1 MKNVNFVF
9 HDGIIILNFGMH
21 GYFSS
26 LSDFPVQTSM
36 SQRWKL
42 LDTEKSIASR
52 ECWKKNSRQQN
63 VTTPVCQP
71 GVPSMMRCFVNGT
84 TQKKTAS
91 AIFTWHSKLNYI

>member
-1 MKNVNFVF
+1 MKNVKFVF
-9 HDGIIILNFGMH
+9 HDGIIVLNFGMH

-63 VTTPVCQP
+63 VITPVCQP

-91 AIFTWHSKLNYI
+91 AIFTWHS